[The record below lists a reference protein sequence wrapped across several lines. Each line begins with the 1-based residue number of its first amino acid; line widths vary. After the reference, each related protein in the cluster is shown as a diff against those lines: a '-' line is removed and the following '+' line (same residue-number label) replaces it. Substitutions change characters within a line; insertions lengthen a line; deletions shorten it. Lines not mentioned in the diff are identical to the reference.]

1 MALRLNAERPQL
13 QHRVIASL
21 GALKR
26 RRRLLHGDHAQRLH
40 AVFEEGNE
48 LALRILALA
57 HDIGAADHVAGGAAA
72 LGDSGIHLGHCRLH
86 RNGALHLPKH
96 RHPHVLHLL
105 LLPVDGVPQPID
117 DRLHPCCRHAVAAT
131 NSNAIKKRVFI
142 KNISK
147 ILLLLVMSATALVT
161 AAAVIAMAAVLPAA
175 PTKDDA
181 IETEANSWPLFTLA
195 SSTAHGRYSRAP
207 KADALRFAV

>member
-1 MALRLNAERPQL
+1 
-13 QHRVIASL
+13 
-21 GALKR
+21 
-26 RRRLLHGDHAQRLH
+26 
-40 AVFEEGNE
+40 
-48 LALRILALA
+48 
-57 HDIGAADHVAGGAAA
+57 
-72 LGDSGIHLGHCRLH
+72 
-86 RNGALHLPKH
+86 
-96 RHPHVLHLL
+96 
-105 LLPVDGVPQPID
+105 VP
-117 DRLHPCCRHAVAAT
+117 AT